1 MCSLENEIQVF
12 SYIRYSII
20 LPWLI
25 LQSHLRLQIP
35 RFQLHTPQ
43 IPICFISQN
52 IIVLFLS
59 SHCGFIGEQAFSFS
73 PKSYSFSSLSLKSLS
88 LQEVFPN
95 QYHSLLSII
104 IRTLSLSQNT
114 ALFRCL
120 FKLEYELQEGK
131 NSVPFT
137 SESTLQCLT
146 HKRLPTNI
154 CRINQLEQYSNV
166 SNAYKW

>member
-35 RFQLHTPQ
+35 RFQLYTPQ

-59 SHCGFIGEQAFSFS
+59 SHCGFIGEQAFCFS
-73 PKSYSFSSLSLKSLS
+73 PKSYSFTKSQLKEPLPPRSLPKSVPLH
-88 LQEVFPN
+88 
-95 QYHSLLSII
+95 HSLLSII

-114 ALFRCL
+114 ALFRRL
-120 FKLEYELQEGK
+120 FKLVYELQEDK
-131 NSVPFT
+131 NSISFT
-137 SESTLQCLT
+137 SESTLQCWHIKDCLQIFV
-146 HKRLPTNI
+146 KLI
-154 CRINQLEQYSNV
+154 S
-166 SNAYKW
+166 